1 MAKNAENSSYENEKD
16 LAEESLKVLQDTL
29 DEVTVTKPAKT
40 SEDDRETAIEA
51 MQTAVDHMKQYVD
64 ALDDEKDVKAFADT
78 FQNDFNAL
86 SGLANLYYQ

>member
-1 MAKNAENSSYENEKD
+1 MAVHKV
-16 LAEESLKVLQDTL
+16 LAKVLQDTL

-40 SEDDRETAIEA
+40 AEDDRETAIEA

-78 FQNDFNAL
+78 FQND
-86 SGLANLYYQ
+86 